1 MKQLE
6 IILLRLP
13 GEAAESLS
21 RRIRKSIGQG
31 PEQKTP
37 EQKTAD
43 RKTPHQKTE
52 VTLYRRR
59 GLDTDLAVH
68 VHSAGLSPTELSDLA
83 LQIASELKAWGLVD
97 HSSWEEMERPRP
109 LSRAENAKAM
119 LDRLTPPSEQP

>member
-21 RRIRKSIGQG
+21 RRIRRSIGKG
-31 PEQKTP
+31 ADQKI
-37 EQKTAD
+37 
-43 RKTPHQKTE
+43 E

-68 VHSAGLSPTELSDLA
+68 VHGTGLSPTELSDLA
-83 LQIASELKAWGLVD
+83 LQIASELKAWGLVE
-97 HSSWEEMERPRP
+97 HSSWEEIERPRP
-109 LSRAENAKAM
+109 LSRG
-119 LDRLTPPSEQP
+119 DSRSSER